1 MAERRLDRLSV
12 ELSKSCDLSAWISSK
27 LNETTIIASL
37 RNRVVA
43 SCFAVT
49 LDHSDAVLALLG
61 RSPKIYSTAFA
72 LMRLVFESCTRG
84 LWLMYCA
91 TELEIEKFSNGNLE
105 LPKMKKIIEAV
116 EGAVNF
122 DAKLLSTAHTSE
134 WNHLCDYT
142 HTGTLQVQ
150 RWNKIDS
157 IEPSYSDE
165 EVIEVIRFT
174 RAYSLL
180 AAVSFAE
187 AIIGDSELAKEFLS
201 FYNETSMTAHS
212 PQ

>member
-1 MAERRLDRLSV
+1 
-12 ELSKSCDLSAWISSK
+12 
-27 LNETTIIASL
+27 
-37 RNRVVA
+37 
-43 SCFAVT
+43 
-49 LDHSDAVLALLG
+49 
-61 RSPKIYSTAFA
+61 
-72 LMRLVFESCTRG
+72 
-84 LWLMYCA
+84 
-91 TELEIEKFSNGNLE
+91 
-105 LPKMKKIIEAV
+105 
-116 EGAVNF
+116 
-122 DAKLLSTAHTSE
+122 
-134 WNHLCDYT
+134 
-142 HTGTLQVQ
+142 LQVQ